1 MNVVEV
7 GENKSTAEKL
17 KSFFFSS
24 RRIRILEREN
34 KCISILSFF
43 KLTSIVI
50 AQLIRVNFL
59 RGEKER
65 EREKNVQ
72 STSYFCSLTGGNSL
86 VYVQAWSRAYQ
97 LQTLQPVYQL
107 TSCYSLVILVIY
119 VSRALPIVPFLD
131 SKIATW
137 NLGPAKRKRTRLRV
151 SLYISNF
158 AFVIFRACNQQKRK
172 LPTLSLLLI
181 PGPRRFQPVNYSIY

>member
-7 GENKSTAEKL
+7 GENKSIAEKL

-97 LQTLQPVYQL
+97 LQTL
-107 TSCYSLVILVIY
+107 
-119 VSRALPIVPFLD
+119 
-131 SKIATW
+131 
-137 NLGPAKRKRTRLRV
+137 
-151 SLYISNF
+151 
-158 AFVIFRACNQQKRK
+158 
-172 LPTLSLLLI
+172 
-181 PGPRRFQPVNYSIY
+181 